1 MSRGGV
7 AKVTPL
13 FFVFLWKE
21 LIMIDHVR
29 RTVLSVL
36 NKENR
41 GTLTVS
47 QFNSYAK
54 HAQQLL
60 FDQYFSEYARL
71 NTMKNARRLSR
82 DQGDKLAILRSNI
95 DKFMKNTS
103 GSIVSGYLTFQD
115 PQNNTIYK
123 PHDLY
128 TPISLVYSGKLMEY
142 VPKYKETY
150 LESSNIAGPSALY
163 PGYCD
168 ENDYWY
174 VKPSTLTGE
183 VDVNYIRTLA
193 DPNWTYTVVGENVLH
208 NPSATDFQDF
218 ELGTD
223 DMTSLV
229 IEILKLSGVTIR
241 EAEVAQAAAQIDA
254 VETQKENT

>member
-1 MSRGGV
+1 
-7 AKVTPL
+7 
-13 FFVFLWKE
+13 
-21 LIMIDHVR
+21 MINHVR
-29 RTVLSVL
+29 NTVLSVL

-54 HAQQLL
+54 YAQQLL
-60 FDQYFSEYARL
+60 FDQYFSEYSRL
-71 NTMKNARRLSR
+71 STMKNARRLSK
-82 DQGDKLAILRSNI
+82 DQGDKLSILRSNI
-95 DKFMKNTS
+95 DKFMKTTS
-103 GSIVSGYLTFQD
+103 GSIVSTYLTFGVDSQGS
-115 PQNNTIYK
+115 TLFK
-123 PHDLY
+123 PEDLY

-150 LESSNIAGPSALY
+150 LESSNISGPSELY

-168 ENDYWY
+168 ENNYWY

-183 VDVNYIRTLA
+183 VDVNYIRNVV
-193 DPNWTYTVVGENVLH
+193 DPKWTYTVVGENPIF
-208 NPSATDFQDF
+208 NPSAADYQDF
-218 ELGTD
+218 ELNPD
-223 DMTSLV
+223 DEAGLI

-254 VETQKENT
+254 VETQKENV

>member
-1 MSRGGV
+1 
-7 AKVTPL
+7 VTPL

-95 DKFMKNTS
+95 DKFMKTTSQGITNTY
-103 GSIVSGYLTFQD
+103 VQ
-115 PQNNTIYK
+115 K
-123 PHDLY
+123 PTDLY
-128 TPISLVYSGKLMEY
+128 TPISLVYSGKIMEY
-142 VPKYKETY
+142 VPKHKETY

-168 ENDYWY
+168 ENDKWY

-183 VDVNYIRTLA
+183 VDINYIRTLA

-218 ELGTD
+218 ELGPD

>member
-1 MSRGGV
+1 
-7 AKVTPL
+7 
-13 FFVFLWKE
+13 
-21 LIMIDHVR
+21 MINHVR
-29 RTVLSVL
+29 NTVLSVL

-54 HAQQLL
+54 YAQQLL
-60 FDQYFSEYARL
+60 FDQYFSEYSRL
-71 NTMKNARRLSR
+71 STMKNARRLSK
-82 DQGDKLAILRSNI
+82 DQGDKLSILRSNI
-95 DKFMKNTS
+95 DKFMKTTSTSISNTYV
-103 GSIVSGYLTFQD
+103 I
-115 PQNNTIYK
+115 K
-123 PHDLY
+123 PADMY

-150 LESSNIAGPSALY
+150 LESSNISGPSELY

-183 VDVNYIRTLA
+183 VDVNYIRNVV
-193 DPNWTYTVVGENVLH
+193 DPKWTYTVVGENPIF
-208 NPSATDFQDF
+208 NPSAADYQDF
-218 ELGTD
+218 ELNPD
-223 DMTSLV
+223 DEAGLI

-254 VETQKENT
+254 VETQKENV